1 MATTLPRQP
10 CSKLK
15 AKKLV
20 SILRGSYN
28 LFLIA
33 DSPIF
38 SLIYLS
44 ANAEVDKRK
53 NIYLYFYFLW
63 NRVVLSPGKDI
74 SDIFPQRN
82 LILDDTCSRR
92 GADPVSEAKKILFQ
106 LLERGSSITHLCVE
120 KRAALLRSRELLACL
135 HSYFF
140 TRLTKRKRNPYLHEG
155 RDLKVVF
162 ICMDK
167 VFL

>member
-106 LLERGSSITHLCVE
+106 LLERGSSITQLYAWKSVQRCYAQE
-120 KRAALLRSRELLACL
+120 SCLLACIITFSL
-135 HSYFF
+135 AWRSESETPTS
-140 TRLTKRKRNPYLHEG
+140 TR
-155 RDLKVVF
+155 VV
-162 ICMDK
+162 I
-167 VFL
+167 